1 MFFFAHPGG
10 LEDEMNECSKAIT
23 RRLHTAGY
31 ATHYFVGDGIDV
43 GSGHDSLRRY
53 ARLFPLIRS
62 VTEFDVPDGDA
73 QDLAKHSDDQFGF
86 LHSSHCLEH
95 LRSPLD
101 GLRNWIRVV
110 KPGGYLVVT
119 VPDEDLYEQGTWPST
134 FNPDHKNTFTI
145 YKTSSWS
152 PVSINVLALLA
163 GVGDRAEVIK
173 VELHHQTFLPG
184 LERMDQTT
192 NPVTESCIEFVLRK
206 RLPK

>member
-1 MFFFAHPGG
+1 
-10 LEDEMNECSKAIT
+10 
-23 RRLHTAGY
+23 
-31 ATHYFVGDGIDV
+31 
-43 GSGHDSLRRY
+43 
-53 ARLFPLIRS
+53 
-62 VTEFDVPDGDA
+62 
-73 QDLAKHSDDQFGF
+73 
-86 LHSSHCLEH
+86 
-95 LRSPLD
+95 
-101 GLRNWIRVV
+101 VV

-119 VPDEDLYEQGTWPST
+119 VPDEDLYEQGLWPST
-134 FNPDHKNTFTI
+134 FNPDHKHTFTI